1 MFGMKKG
8 KRFFY
13 LVSPLFTYFTF
24 FFFVPMFVLFAYS
37 FWKTTTT
44 GLVPTFTLMNYAK
57 IFSKPLY
64 PVIIVRSIRIGFVTA
79 VVCVLISYPVAYSL
93 TFKYK
98 RLQDFVLFLIL
109 VSLFSSYLVRVYAW
123 KTILGDNG
131 LINQVLEYTGLITKP
146 LRFLLYSPTA
156 VIITLVFILTPFTI
170 LPIFSS
176 LQNISVDLM
185 EAAQDLGANRAKTF
199 FKITI
204 PLSMPGVITGFIFS
218 FVIAVGDYVT
228 PQMVGGTQGL
238 MIGRIIQDQFGLT
251 YDWPFGSALAYFMI
265 FSLIFLINLVIWL
278 LKLFRLRR

>member
-1 MFGMKKG
+1 MKKG

-24 FFFVPMFVLFAYS
+24 LFFVPMFVLFAYS

>member
-1 MFGMKKG
+1 MKKG

>member
-1 MFGMKKG
+1 MKKG

-44 GLVPTFTLMNYAK
+44 GLVPTFTLLNYAK

-64 PVIIVRSIRIGFVTA
+64 PVIIVRSMRIGFVTA

-185 EAAQDLGANRAKTF
+185 EAAQDLGANRVKTF
-199 FKITI
+199 FKITF

>member
-1 MFGMKKG
+1 MKKG
-8 KRFFY
+8 KRFLY

-131 LINQVLEYTGLITKP
+131 LINQVLEYTGLIVKP

-228 PQMVGGTQGL
+228 PEMVGGTQGL

>member
-1 MFGMKKG
+1 MKKG

-57 IFSKPLY
+57 IFSKSLY

>member
-1 MFGMKKG
+1 MKKG

-98 RLQDFVLFLIL
+98 KLQDFVLFLIL

-185 EAAQDLGANRAKTF
+185 EAAQDLGANRAETF
-199 FKITI
+199 FKITF

-251 YDWPFGSALAYFMI
+251 YDWPFGSAIAYFMI

>member
-24 FFFVPMFVLFAYS
+24 FFFVPMFVLVAYS